1 MFRSSLLAGVLI
13 FASHSAGVLAPFPKR
28 ALAQAPERVLA
39 QATDAAASPDPA
51 ATSDPKGSYAPTP
64 NSGGGATAVSRDQAI
79 ADYWAKRSAF
89 FRHQRQMIEETAYT
103 LRSTPMR
110 PTVPANPF
118 TQSHYPRRRTIYIPV
133 LVVRPDDDRVGFDRF
148 GW

>member
-28 ALAQAPERVLA
+28 ALAQSP
-39 QATDAAASPDPA
+39 DAAASPDPA
-51 ATSDPKGSYAPTP
+51 ATSDPKRSYPPTP
-64 NSGGGATAVSRDQAI
+64 NSGGVATPVSRDQEI

-89 FRHQRQMIEETAYT
+89 FRHQRQMIEEAAYT
-103 LRSTPMR
+103 LRTTPMR

-133 LVVRPDDDRVGFDRF
+133 LVVRPDYDRVGFDRF

>member
-28 ALAQAPERVLA
+28 ALAQAP
-39 QATDAAASPDPA
+39 DAAASPDPA

>member
-1 MFRSSLLAGVLI
+1 MFRSSLLACVLI
-13 FASHSAGVLAPFPKR
+13 FTSHSAGTLAQSPER
-28 ALAQAPERVLA
+28 ALATAP
-39 QATDAAASPDPA
+39 DAATNPDATAASEA
-51 ATSDPKGSYAPTP
+51 KGVYPPTP
-64 NSGGGATAVSRDQAI
+64 NGGREATAVSRDQAI

-103 LRSTPMR
+103 LRSSPLR
-110 PTVPANPF
+110 PTVPANPY

-133 LVVRPDDDRVGFDRF
+133 LVVRPDYDRVGFDRF

>member
-28 ALAQAPERVLA
+28 VLAQAP
-39 QATDAAASPDPA
+39 DAAASPDAA
-51 ATSDPKGSYAPTP
+51 ATSDLKEPYPPNP
-64 NSGGGATAVSRDQAI
+64 NSRDEGTPVSRDQAI

-133 LVVRPDDDRVGFDRF
+133 LVVRPDYDRVGFDRF

>member
-13 FASHSAGVLAPFPKR
+13 FTSHSAE
-28 ALAQAPERVLA
+28 ALAQAPERALA
-39 QATDAAASPDPA
+39 QAPDAAASPDTA
-51 ATSDPKGSYAPTP
+51 ATSDLKGSYPPTP
-64 NSGGGATAVSRDQAI
+64 NAREEARPGSRDQAI

-89 FRHQRQMIEETAYT
+89 FRHQRQMIEEANYT
-103 LRSTPMR
+103 LRSDPMR

-133 LVVRPDDDRVGFDRF
+133 LVVRPDYDRVGFDRF

>member
-1 MFRSSLLAGVLI
+1 
-13 FASHSAGVLAPFPKR
+13 
-28 ALAQAPERVLA
+28 
-39 QATDAAASPDPA
+39 
-51 ATSDPKGSYAPTP
+51 
-64 NSGGGATAVSRDQAI
+64 VSRDQEI

-89 FRHQRQMIEETAYT
+89 FRHQRQMIEEAAYT
-103 LRSTPMR
+103 LRTTPMR

-133 LVVRPDDDRVGFDRF
+133 LVVRPDYDRVGFDRF

>member
-13 FASHSAGVLAPFPKR
+13 FASHSAGVLAPFPNR
-28 ALAQAPERVLA
+28 VLAQAPERA
-39 QATDAAASPDPA
+39 PDAAASPDPA

>member
-28 ALAQAPERVLA
+28 ALAQAP
-39 QATDAAASPDPA
+39 DAAASPDPA
-51 ATSDPKGSYAPTP
+51 ATSDPKRSYPPTP
-64 NSGGGATAVSRDQAI
+64 NSGGVATPVSRDQEI

-89 FRHQRQMIEETAYT
+89 FRHQRQMIEEAAYT
-103 LRSTPMR
+103 LRTTPMR

-133 LVVRPDDDRVGFDRF
+133 LVVRPDYDRVGFDRF

>member
-13 FASHSAGVLAPFPKR
+13 FASHSAGVLAPFPNR
-28 ALAQAPERVLA
+28 ALAQAPERA
-39 QATDAAASPDPA
+39 PDAAASPDPA
-51 ATSDPKGSYAPTP
+51 ATSDPKGSNAPTP

>member
-13 FASHSAGVLAPFPKR
+13 FASHSAGTFAQAPER
-28 ALAQAPERVLA
+28 ALAQAPDVSGSPEEV
-39 QATDAAASPDPA
+39 AA
-51 ATSDPKGSYAPTP
+51 SDPKGPYPPTP
-64 NSGGGATAVSRDQAI
+64 NARAEATPVSRDQAI

-89 FRHQRQMIEETAYT
+89 FRHQRQMIEEATYT

-110 PTVPANPF
+110 PSVPANPY
-118 TQSHYPRRRTIYIPV
+118 TQSYYPRRRTIYIPV
-133 LVVRPDDDRVGFDRF
+133 LVVRPDYDRVGFDRF

>member
-13 FASHSAGVLAPFPKR
+13 FASHSAGVLAPFPNR
-28 ALAQAPERVLA
+28 ALAQAPERA
-39 QATDAAASPDPA
+39 PDAAASPDPA
-51 ATSDPKGSYAPTP
+51 ATSDPKRSYPPTP
-64 NSGGGATAVSRDQAI
+64 NSREEATPVSRDQEI

-89 FRHQRQMIEETAYT
+89 FRHQRQMIEEAAYT
-103 LRSTPMR
+103 LRTTPMR

-133 LVVRPDDDRVGFDRF
+133 LVVRPDYDRVGFDRF

>member
-28 ALAQAPERVLA
+28 ALAQAP
-39 QATDAAASPDPA
+39 DAAASPDPA
-51 ATSDPKGSYAPTP
+51 ATSDPKGSYPPTP
-64 NSGGGATAVSRDQAI
+64 NSGGVATPVSRDQEI

-89 FRHQRQMIEETAYT
+89 FRHQRQMIEEAAYT
-103 LRSTPMR
+103 LRTTPMR

-133 LVVRPDDDRVGFDRF
+133 LVVRPDYDRVGFDRF

>member
-28 ALAQAPERVLA
+28 ALAQAP
-39 QATDAAASPDPA
+39 DAAASPDPA
-51 ATSDPKGSYAPTP
+51 ATSDPKRSYPPTP
-64 NSGGGATAVSRDQAI
+64 NSREEATPVSRDQEI

-89 FRHQRQMIEETAYT
+89 FRHQRQMIEEAAYT
-103 LRSTPMR
+103 LRTTPMR

-133 LVVRPDDDRVGFDRF
+133 LVVRPDYDRVGFDRF